1 MNIFDVIGPAMVGPS
16 SSHTAGACRIG
27 RAARRLLNEP
37 VARAELLLHGSFAT
51 TGKGHGTDKAL
62 VGGLMGFAV
71 DDPRIPDALAIAEKK
86 NLHVRFATV
95 DLGPDAH
102 PNTVRLAMTG
112 ITGKKLTVTA
122 CSIGG
127 GRIEI
132 REIDGLKAIF
142 SCDHPTL
149 IVQNDDTPGEIAKVT
164 AVLAAKKINI
174 ATMQLDRDS
183 RGGHAVCVFELD
195 QELEEAQ
202 RRHLSQQQ
210 GILKVTYFSLR
221 PE

>member
-27 RAARRLLNEP
+27 QAARRLLNEP
-37 VARAELLLHGSFAT
+37 VAKADILLHGSFAT

-62 VGGLMGFAV
+62 AGGLMGFSV
-71 DDPRIPDALAIAEKK
+71 DDPRIRDALTLAADQKLMI
-86 NLHVRFATV
+86 RFATI

-102 PNTVRLAMTG
+102 PNTVRLLLSG
-112 ITGKKLTVTA
+112 ISGKKLAITA
-122 CSIGG
+122 CSVGG

-132 REIDGLKAIF
+132 REIDGLKAVF

-149 IVQNDDTPGEIAKVT
+149 IVQNDDAPGEIAKVT
-164 AVLAAKKINI
+164 SVLADKGINI
-174 ATMQLDRDS
+174 ATMQLDRDN

-195 QELEEAQ
+195 QELERTE
-202 RRHLSQQQ
+202 LDYLTQQQ
-210 GILKVTYFSLR
+210 GILKVTYFSLQS
-221 PE
+221 E

>member
-27 RAARRLLNEP
+27 QAARRLLNEP
-37 VARAELLLHGSFAT
+37 VAKADILLHGSFAT

-62 VGGLMGFAV
+62 AGGLMGFAV
-71 DDPRIPDALAIAEKK
+71 DDPRIREALAIAAVEKL
-86 NLHVRFATV
+86 NIHFAAA
-95 DLGPDAH
+95 DLGPFAH
-102 PNTVRLAMTG
+102 PNTARLLLSG
-112 ITGKKLTVTA
+112 RTGKQLTVTA

-132 REIDGLKAIF
+132 REIDGLKAVF

-149 IVQNDDTPGEIAKVT
+149 IVQNDDAPGEIAKVT
-164 AVLAAKKINI
+164 SVLADKGINI
-174 ATMQLDRDS
+174 ATMQLDRDN

-195 QELEEAQ
+195 QELERTE
-202 RRHLSQQQ
+202 LDYLTQQQ
-210 GILKVTYFSLR
+210 GILKVTYFSLQS
-221 PE
+221 E